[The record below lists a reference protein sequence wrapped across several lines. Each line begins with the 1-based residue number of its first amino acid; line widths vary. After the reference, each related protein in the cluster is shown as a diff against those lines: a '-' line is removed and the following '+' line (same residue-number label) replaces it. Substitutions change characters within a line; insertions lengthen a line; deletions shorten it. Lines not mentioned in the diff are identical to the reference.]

1 MSAGSPIAQLVESAR
16 TIASARSCSPWRSR
30 IVGSESRA
38 DLLLALDEDGD
49 PHRQVTRVG
58 AQRRDVRHDTGLV
71 VGGAAAVEPPA
82 PLGRLEGRAVPEG
95 VVAGRLHVVVRVEHD
110 RARAG
115 WAFGSADDGGPP
127 ALADDLDLEALGA
140 QERGGGLGARLDVR
154 LVEGVEAD
162 AGDAGQ
168 GLEVGADGRHECRH
182 ALAEGR
188 DLVGREGVAHPWD
201 PTDGLRP
208 QGVGGAAACT
218 ASVLQ
223 RLEWGPCSD
232 AARPPTS
239 KLTEDALHPERD
251 GAKNRPT
258 PRRKDQEAARR
269 QPLVVADRK
278 QAKKLDRAKRN
289 EQMAK
294 TRQAM
299 LTGDDSGLPPRDKGP
314 VRRYMRDFIDARC
327 NLAEFMLPVML
338 IVLAL
343 SFVRTST
350 ILFFVTI
357 LTYSILLAAAVDTF
371 LMWRKLRKRLVEKF
385 GAEAAGGKGNGMYA
399 AMRAF
404 QLRRS
409 RMPRSLV
416 KRGEYP
422 T

>member
-1 MSAGSPIAQLVESAR
+1 VHGIR
-16 TIASARSCSPWRSR
+16 
-30 IVGSESRA
+30 
-38 DLLLALDEDGD
+38 
-49 PHRQVTRVG
+49 
-58 AQRRDVRHDTGLV
+58 
-71 VGGAAAVEPPA
+71 PPA
-82 PLGRLEGRAVPEG
+82 PRVGTVFGRSKTTN
-95 VVAGRLHVVVRVEHD
+95 D
-110 RARAG
+110 
-115 WAFGSADDGGPP
+115 
-127 ALADDLDLEALGA
+127 
-140 QERGGGLGARLDVR
+140 
-154 LVEGVEAD
+154 
-162 AGDAGQ
+162 
-168 GLEVGADGRHECRH
+168 
-182 ALAEGR
+182 
-188 DLVGREGVAHPWD
+188 
-201 PTDGLRP
+201 
-208 QGVGGAAACT
+208 
-218 ASVLQ
+218 
-223 RLEWGPCSD
+223 
-232 AARPPTS
+232 
-239 KLTEDALHPERD
+239 KLTDDALHPERD

-278 QAKKLDRAKRN
+278 QAKQLDRAKRS

-314 VRRYMRDFIDARC
+314 VRRYMRDFIDARW

-343 SFVRTST
+343 SFLRTST

-409 RMPRSLV
+409 RMPRALV

-422 T
+422 S